1 MSSNNI
7 RATPS
12 FTRLL
17 AQYKAQVYEQFTLLG
32 EITGKKNINATL
44 RKSTILVIE
53 DNADDWFFI
62 RWALLR
68 AFPQTE
74 AVWLSKAD
82 QVIPYLET
90 CGRQETDLP
99 RLISLDLYLPS
110 ATAGISLLQ
119 ALKSHYIYRKIP
131 VVTLSHSTDPSDIA
145 EVFNY
150 SADSYVTKP
159 TDGQGWEETF
169 IKIRNYWQESLT

>member
-1 MSSNNI
+1 MSSNKI

-32 EITGKKNINATL
+32 EITGKKNMNTIL
-44 RKSTILVIE
+44 RKPTILVIE

-74 AVWLSKAD
+74 VVWLSEAD
-82 QVIPYLET
+82 QVVPYLET
-90 CGRQETDLP
+90 CAWQEADLP
-99 RLISLDLYLPS
+99 KLISLDLYLPTV
-110 ATAGISLLQ
+110 TAGITVLQ

-131 VVTLSHSTDPSDIA
+131 VVTLSHSTDPGDIA

-150 SADSYVTKP
+150 SADSYLTKP
-159 TDGQGWEETF
+159 KDGQGWGETF
-169 IKIRNYWQESLT
+169 IKLRNYWQESPT